1 MAGRIASLE
10 RSLAEATTHG
20 NLSCNSI
27 EPRMIADEQDSPKD
41 LLLNKGST
49 GQYLNEILVSRVVGE
64 DESIATALETPQHE
78 QNDLPSTPFDVMGI
92 MSSPCYTQHPSAFHP
107 GKATAIELWNIYLNN
122 VEIILGMKLTH
133 IPTDEVRV
141 YSTIDDPVTAKPDDL
156 AFCYSIY
163 FAAAVSLEE
172 PTSLFLDK
180 TLELQRFKMGIEQ
193 VFSHGDFFNRPTL
206 TGLRALA
213 IYLLPLNINDADTFP
228 EMEELPV
235 ERTEWTCM
243 TFSLV
248 NFDLAKAM
256 EKLKPGNASAQILSK
271 EWRKKVVQ
279 EVYTN
284 TKARLEK
291 CTPVT
296 PHQRLTVHCTDY
308 LLRKLDFVTNQQW
321 LLSQK
326 RGVDDSVLKEETLV
340 AALDILE
347 ARTAGDDPFLAQF
360 AWARKVHPQYHVT
373 LYVLWYLCA
382 KPQDLHVE
390 RAWRVID
397 SIFEQEMALDIIG
410 CTGAKPAVLKAL
422 RTKAETLRKKAGCNT
437 DPAMLTDMEH
447 IEDPLKLIEGFN
459 FDDEVFEDGHIFL
472 CYAVVQAIATRLPSS
487 TIVLGCRRKNAAQE
501 AIESLIDIGIENKL
515 GYVELDIENDAS
527 IEAAVVS
534 LEREYG
540 KLDVLINNAGKVER
554 RSSNNLADIR
564 AASNSCLNN
573 LITSN
578 AVVTH
583 AFGKLLRRSAEPRV
597 IMISSARGS
606 MARTN
611 NKELP
616 PVANIDYCVSK
627 VGLNMLMLHL
637 QAAENHSED
646 EPKIKFWAVSPGHCK
661 TAFNGY
667 KGRKDPLEGAEAVVR
682 LLESAKGD
690 IEPGT
695 FWDTSVFREGNSLAT
710 SSNHARALS
719 VAPKPIL
726 ISNAGV
732 SPDVGAIFGFEEAE
746 FRRGIELRVIGAFNT
761 LQSFRPF
768 LTSNAYVFNTS
779 TGLVHL
785 RPIAQDWAYTA
796 VKAAVLK
803 MFKYLQDD
811 NPEWHVIQIQLG
823 LVRVELNESFGIVSQ
838 DDPFLGAH
846 FYVWLASPE
855 AKVHKGK
862 FVMSTSRR
870 LGPMRLKTLL
880 FSK

>member
-1 MAGRIASLE
+1 MSEMAGRISSLE
-10 RSLAEATTHG
+10 RSLAEATAHA

-27 EPRMIADEQDSPKD
+27 NPRVIVDEKDSPKD
-41 LLLNKGST
+41 LLLHKGST

-64 DESIATALETPQHE
+64 DESIATALATSQHE
-78 QNDLPSTPFDVMGI
+78 QRDPPSSPFDVMGI
-92 MSSPCYTQHPSAFHP
+92 MSSPCYIQDPSAFHP

-141 YSTIDDPVTAKPDDL
+141 YSTIDEPVTAKLDDL

-180 TLELQRFKMGIEQ
+180 TTELQRFKMGIEQ
-193 VFSHGDFFNRPTL
+193 AFSHGDFFNRPTL

-213 IYLLPLNINDADTFP
+213 MYLLAIRVHNRGKSVWILDGLVIRVAQSIGLHKDGTKLGLPPFESELRRRLWWHIITRDSRSGEDFGLEDPNDLLSTSDVKLPLNINDADIFP
-228 EMEELPV
+228 EMEALPV
-235 ERTEWTCM
+235 ERTGWTCM

-256 EKLKPGNASAQILSK
+256 EKLKSGNASAPILNK
-271 EWRKKVVQ
+271 EWRGKVVQ
-279 EVYTN
+279 EVYTK

-291 CTPVT
+291 CNPVT
-296 PHQRLTVHCTDY
+296 PQQRLTVHCTDY

-360 AWARKVHPQYHVT
+360 AWARKVHPQYHVA
-373 LYVLWYLCA
+373 LYVLWYLCL
-382 KPQDLHVE
+382 KPQGPHVE
-390 RAWRVID
+390 RAWRAID
-397 SIFEQEMALDIIG
+397 SIFEQEMDFDFIG
-410 CTGAKPAVLKAL
+410 RTGAKPAVLKAL
-422 RTKAETLRKKAGCNT
+422 RTKAERLRKKAGCNI
-437 DPAMLTDMEH
+437 DPAISTDLEH
-447 IEDPLKLIEGFN
+447 IEDPLKFIEGLN
-459 FDDEVFEDGHIFL
+459 FDDEAFEDGQIFL
-472 CYAVVQAIATRLPSS
+472 FTGANRGIGYAIVQAIATRLPSS
-487 TIVLGCRRKNAAQE
+487 TIVLGCRRKNAAQG
-501 AIESLIDIGIENKL
+501 AVESLIDSGIKNKL

-527 IEAAVVS
+527 IEAAVIS

-540 KLDVLINNAGKVER
+540 KLDVLVNNAGKIEP
-554 RSSNNLADIR
+554 RSSDNLADIR
-564 AASNSCLNN
+564 TASNSCFNN

-583 AFGKLLRRSAEPRV
+583 AFGKLLGRSSEPRV

-606 MARTN
+606 MSRTN

-646 EPKIKFWAVSPGHCK
+646 EPKIRFWAVSPGHCK

-682 LLESAKGD
+682 LLESAKGN
-690 IEPGT
+690 IKPGT
-695 FWDTSVFREGNSLAT
+695 FWEYENGSFQQVPCIHRLNC
-710 SSNHARALS
+710 
-719 VAPKPIL
+719 
-726 ISNAGV
+726 
-732 SPDVGAIFGFEEAE
+732 
-746 FRRGIELRVIGAFNT
+746 FNT
-761 LQSFRPF
+761 DVLYYFRLPRGQ
-768 LTSNAYVFNTS
+768 LLSNFS
-779 TGLVHL
+779 K
-785 RPIAQDWAYTA
+785 PC
-796 VKAAVLK
+796 KSS
-803 MFKYLQDD
+803 
-811 NPEWHVIQIQLG
+811 
-823 LVRVELNESFGIVSQ
+823 LNEIAI
-838 DDPFLGAH
+838 PL
-846 FYVWLASPE
+846 
-855 AKVHKGK
+855 KGR
-862 FVMSTSRR
+862 V
-870 LGPMRLKTLL
+870 LQII
-880 FSK
+880 